1 MSQSPQPTLFDRA
14 LLDVRRQRWLE
25 KNRQPGVDFLVKAAA
40 DELHDRLAVVERRF
54 PVAVDLGGFFG
65 DMADRMRAGGRCDTV
80 VRIERLGFLLGADP
94 LAVVGDEE
102 FLPLG
107 PESVDLVASCLSM
120 QFVNDVPGMLA
131 QIRRALRPDG
141 LFTAALLGGETLY
154 ELRATLLQA
163 ESEVFGGV
171 SPRVLPFAEVR
182 EAGALLQR
190 AGFAL
195 PVADIER
202 LTVRYDSLFE
212 LARDLRT
219 MGAANILSERSR
231 RPANRRFFLR
241 AAEIYAE
248 RYADPDGRIRASFD
262 VLYLSGWAPHESQQ
276 KPLRPGSAKASLA
289 AALKD
294 RSSDLS

>member
-1 MSQSPQPTLFDRA
+1 MPENPHPAPFDRA
-14 LLDVRRQRWLE
+14 LLDRRRQRWLE
-25 KNRQPGVDFLVKAAA
+25 KNRQPGVDFLFEAAA
-40 DELHDRLAVVERRF
+40 DELFDRLAVVERRF
-54 PVAVDLGGFFG
+54 PVAVDLGGSFG
-65 DMADRMRAGGRCDTV
+65 GLAQRLRAGSRCDSV
-80 VRIERLGFLLGADP
+80 VRIERLGFLLDRDP
-94 LAVVGDEE
+94 LAVVADEE

-107 PESVDLVASCLSM
+107 AESVDLVASCLSM

-131 QIRRALRPDG
+131 QIRRALKPDG
-141 LFTAALLGGETLY
+141 LFVAALLGGESLN
-154 ELRATLLQA
+154 ELRTSLLQA

-202 LTVRYDSLFE
+202 LTVRYDTLFD
-212 LARDLRT
+212 LARDLRA
-219 MGAANILSERSR
+219 MGAANILTERSR
-231 RPANRRFFLR
+231 RPASRRFFVR

-248 RYADPDGRIRASFD
+248 RFADPDGRIRASFD
-262 VLYLSGWAPHESQQ
+262 VVHLSGWAPHESQQ
-276 KPLRPGSAKASLA
+276 KPLRPGSARTSLA